1 MHVIDVRFDQLT
13 SNSYDCWSVDPDA
26 QHFLKVT
33 EVIDVRLD
41 VYHSIH

>member
-1 MHVIDVRFDQLT
+1 MEVMSESTDVKQF
-13 SNSYDCWSVDPDA
+13 YCWSVDPDA